1 MHGTGYFTL
10 YVIVYYTIIH
20 VEYALQIFTD
30 LYRNIDTAY
39 SMYAGLI
46 YTLYCGLFQPDPNSQ
61 FLAQHQVPLQINIK
75 KTIYGI
81 ASLRVAII
89 RDPNRRMIVSTCI
102 NKSSK

>member
-30 LYRNIDTAY
+30 LYRNIDTVY

-46 YTLYCGLFQPDPNSQ
+46 YTLYCGLFSQ
-61 FLAQHQVPLQINIK
+61 FLAQHQVPLQIDIK

-81 ASLRVAII
+81 ASLGVAII